1 MNSCRPA
8 IGHKCERKEE
18 AHINEIK
25 DLCMVTEL
33 PQFVR
38 TVQKHPY
45 VGNI

>member
-1 MNSCRPA
+1 LEKKLKSLYKTAQWRS
-8 IGHKCERKEE
+8 G
-18 AHINEIK
+18 
-25 DLCMVTEL
+25 L